1 MDIKIER
8 ERLITFLLE
17 TPMFEKLTPAE
28 LMEIVHIVKVKQY
41 QAGEVVF
48 SEGDAGDAWYVLYK
62 GAVEVLKHGVTGEK
76 KIIDLGP
83 RACFGEISILDGSPR
98 SATVHVTEDSEM
110 IRIAREDF
118 DELLDNEHLAAY
130 KLLHA
135 MAVLLAERQRTTT
148 LRLSELLKATE
159 LTEVHEG
166 IKGLV
171 GESSV
176 RE

>member
-1 MDIKIER
+1 
-8 ERLITFLLE
+8 
-17 TPMFEKLTPAE
+17 
-28 LMEIVHIVKVKQY
+28 
-41 QAGEVVF
+41 
-48 SEGDAGDAWYVLYK
+48 
-62 GAVEVLKHGVTGEK
+62 
-76 KIIDLGP
+76 
-83 RACFGEISILDGSPR
+83 
-98 SATVHVTEDSEM
+98 M
-110 IRIAREDF
+110 IRIARENF

-135 MAVLLAERQRTTT
+135 MAVLLADRQRTTT

-171 GESSV
+171 GESSI